1 MSRARKSLPGVDYI
15 PLTLRAPLTL
25 IQLHLLSNLLS
36 FSTMDPNH
44 SPVHPSSMANAEA
57 EVGHQPKK
65 GGDRGAGDINLRDK
79 SKSHPCDG
87 LVQQEYEDG

>member
-1 MSRARKSLPGVDYI
+1 M
-15 PLTLRAPLTL
+15 
-25 IQLHLLSNLLS
+25 
-36 FSTMDPNH
+36 
-44 SPVHPSSMANAEA
+44 HPSSMANAEA
-57 EVGHQPKK
+57 EVGHQPEK